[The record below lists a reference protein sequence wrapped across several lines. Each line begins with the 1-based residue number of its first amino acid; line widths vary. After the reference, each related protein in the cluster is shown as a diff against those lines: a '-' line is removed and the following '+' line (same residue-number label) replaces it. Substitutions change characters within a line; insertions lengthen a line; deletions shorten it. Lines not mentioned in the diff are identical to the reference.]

1 VTRQQTAAAPATASA
16 SELRPLPPPRYRGVR
31 QRPWGKWAAEIR
43 DPVKAA
49 RVWLGTFDTAEDA
62 ARAYDDAALRF
73 KGAKAKLNFPPVAF
87 RRAHQTQAGQHHA
100 GAFVA
105 APDNHHHHHRAAAHL
120 LHRQQSA
127 GSSSTS
133 STRRHPAGPP
143 VHHLQTAAPGAT
155 AAAASAAGSAARAHQ
170 EEFPDLSQYAHILQ
184 SGDMD
189 LLAIASGRLT
199 PGQSSSTTTASSS
212 STAAPEE
219 PPPRREPP
227 S

>member
-1 VTRQQTAAAPATASA
+1 MRQQAAAAPATAAS
-16 SELRPLPPPRYRGVR
+16 SELPPPPPRYRGVR

-87 RRAHQTQAGQHHA
+87 RRPHQAGHQHA
-100 GAFVA
+100 GGVFVA
-105 APDNHHHHHRAAAHL
+105 APGHHHHHHAAAQL

-127 GSSSTS
+127 GASSTS
-133 STRRHPAGPP
+133 STRRHPGP
-143 VHHLQTAAPGAT
+143 VHHLQSAAPGAT
-155 AAAASAAGSAARAHQ
+155 AATSLAGSAARAHQ
-170 EEFPDLSQYAHILQ
+170 EEFPDLSRYAHILQ
-184 SGDMD
+184 SGDLD
-189 LLAIASGRLT
+189 LLAVAGGGLT

-212 STAAPEE
+212 LTAPPEE
-219 PPPRREPP
+219 LPPRREQA